1 MALAFDEIRQFGA
14 NSIQVVR
21 RLRSALSELADFSP
35 TAARA
40 DVTRRYL
47 KQLDLGVDHSQF
59 DFEDKQKAMQED
71 RQGLGLSRRRGP
83 NGTQSGAI

>member
-1 MALAFDEIRQFGA
+1 MKFANLER

-21 RLRSALSELADFSP
+21 RLRSALSELADISP
-35 TAARA
+35 TAGRA

-47 KQLDLGVDHSQF
+47 KQLDLGVDNSQF

-71 RQGLGLSRRRGP
+71 RQGLGLSRPQGR
-83 NGTQSGAI
+83 NSTQPAAI